1 MKKGQISLEFL
12 FIFVLFMVLLTFS
25 IRNITFSSEQSSD
38 MLRIQVSEEAKLF
51 ANTVSN
57 AISQAY
63 AQGPGAKTTE
73 YFTFRYLNDKYFLTR
88 AFGMDN
94 KPYIVVGYQNGTY
107 VAILEFNETI
117 LFTSYNTSTDTLSAN
132 MTAIQSETDT
142 LKKNFF
148 LAGSLYGK
156 DLSNASIYSVAG
168 ISVEYNGTTYSP
180 SILILNITPYNGILL
195 SPEILPKT
203 LEIVVEWN
211 PDRNETWVF
220 NSTSGELR
228 ININPGG

>member
-12 FIFVLFMVLLTFS
+12 FIFVLFMALLTFS

-51 ANTVSN
+51 ANTISN
-57 AISQAY
+57 GISQVY

-73 YFTFRYLNDKYFLTR
+73 YFTFRYLNDEYFLIK
-88 AFGMDN
+88 AFGMDGT
-94 KPYIVVGYQNGTY
+94 PQILMGYENGTY
-107 VAILEFNETI
+107 VAVL
-117 LFTSYNTSTDTLSAN
+117 DSAN
-132 MTAIQSETDT
+132 LSINLNETDT
-142 LKKNFF
+142 EKKNYFWSQ
-148 LAGSLYGK
+148 SLYAK
-156 DLSNASIYSVAG
+156 DLSGNSSIYSPSGVIDNYAG
-168 ISVEYNGTTYSP
+168 IYINARDLP
-180 SILILNITPYNGILL
+180 S
-195 SPEILPKT
+195 T
-203 LEIVVEWN
+203 LKIVVEWN

>member
-25 IRNITFSSEQSSD
+25 IRNITFSSENSAD

-57 AISQAY
+57 VISQAY

-73 YFTFRYLNDKYFLTR
+73 YFTFRYLNDEYFLTK
-88 AFGMDN
+88 AFDMDGN
-94 KPYIVVGYQNGTY
+94 PQILIGYKNGTY
-107 VAILEFNETI
+107 VVIL
-117 LFTSYNTSTDTLSAN
+117 DSAN
-132 MTAIQSETDT
+132 LSINLNETDT
-142 LKKNFF
+142 EKKNYFWSQ
-148 LAGSLYGK
+148 SLYAR
-156 DLSNASIYSVAG
+156 DLSDNSSIYSPNNTIETESGNYTG
-168 ISVEYNGTTYSP
+168 IFVNATDLP
-180 SILILNITPYNGILL
+180 S
-195 SPEILPKT
+195 T
-203 LEIVVEWN
+203 LKIVVEWN